1 MVTFKYLTFLYVKT
15 YLFLFF
21 NCIKKHPSTENRCNF
36 KIYKVTYSKLL
47 LFLPTY
53 GGSKNKQAYCILKAY
68 RSSHQSCSIKKLRNI
83 HGKKPVMKNICEW
96 VLFEL
101 SNFLHINI
109 LSTLSNFFFFFE
121 NFQLPAI
128 HFILEVVPIAV
139 FKKCYGKSLCL
150 VIFLLLSSFLKLL
163 KKLKL
168 MKKVIELTCN

>member
-1 MVTFKYLTFLYVKT
+1 MLPDLLIFQLQQEILKFNDVCVSWSSPKTDLVTFKYLTFLYVKT

-109 LSTLSNFFFFFE
+109 LSTLSNFFFFFWK
-121 NFQLPAI
+121 FPTPS
-128 HFILEVVPIAV
+128 H
-139 FKKCYGKSLCL
+139 SLYPGGCSNSC
-150 VIFLLLSSFLKLL
+150 F
-163 KKLKL
+163 
-168 MKKVIELTCN
+168 

>member
-109 LSTLSNFFFFFE
+109 LSTLSNFF
-121 NFQLPAI
+121 
-128 HFILEVVPIAV
+128 
-139 FKKCYGKSLCL
+139 KKCYGKSLCL